1 MSNTAEGEGLPP
13 WAAALVDGRPSRVLG
28 LPGSLAIRMLPMEG
42 EMNPE
47 EVKKVGV
54 VGCGIMG
61 SGIVEVCAKAGMDVV
76 FVEVDEERAERGR
89 QSIERSLGKAVER
102 GKLDEA
108 GRDEAL
114 ARISASTTVDDLADS
129 DLIIEAVSEDLPTK
143 LEVFRRL
150 DELTRPEVVLATNTS
165 SLPIADLA
173 AVTKRPDKVLGMHFF
188 NPPPVMKLLELV
200 RALTTSDESVA
211 FARGVS
217 ERLGKTAIL
226 AKDRAGF
233 IVNML
238 LVPYLNSAIQMLDEG
253 FATREDIDT
262 GVTLGLG
269 HPMGPLTLTDL
280 IGLDTA
286 LHVSNVLYDEFKDPI
301 YSPPTLLKRMVSAGY
316 LGRKTGRGFYEYDK

>member
-1 MSNTAEGEGLPP
+1 
-13 WAAALVDGRPSRVLG
+13 
-28 LPGSLAIRMLPMEG
+28 
-42 EMNPE
+42 MNPE
-47 EVKKVGV
+47 DVKKVGV

-61 SGIVEVCAKAGMDVV
+61 SGIVEVCAKASMDVT

-89 QSIERSLGKAVER
+89 QAIERSLAKAVER
-102 GKLDEA
+102 GKLDEPA
-108 GRDEAL
+108 RDEAL
-114 ARISASTTVDDLADS
+114 GRITGSTSLEDLADS
-129 DLIIEAVSEDLPTK
+129 DLIIEAVTEDLESK

-150 DELTRPEVVLATNTS
+150 DELTRPEVLLATNTS
-165 SLPIADLA
+165 SMPIVDLA

-200 RALTTSDESVA
+200 RCLTTSEESVA
-211 FARGVS
+211 FARAVA
-217 ERLGKTAIL
+217 ERLGKTPIL

-253 FATREDIDT
+253 FATKEDIDT

-269 HPMGPLTLTDL
+269 HPMGPLTLADL
-280 IGLDTA
+280 IGLDTM

-301 YSPPTLLKRMVSAGY
+301 YSPPTLLKRMVSGGFR
-316 LGRKTGRGFYEYDK
+316 GRKSGKGFYEYSK

>member
-1 MSNTAEGEGLPP
+1 
-13 WAAALVDGRPSRVLG
+13 
-28 LPGSLAIRMLPMEG
+28 
-42 EMNPE
+42 MNPE

-89 QSIERSLGKAVER
+89 QSIERSLGKAVEK
-102 GKLDEA
+102 GKLDES

-129 DLIIEAVSEDLPTK
+129 DLIIEAVSEDLATK